1 MESYLSFL
9 SPRASKRTLSE
20 ILQDYRQHNAE
31 QSGEGVVTRRQ
42 AKEAASQSAA
52 VQNVLPSPEVPTVAA
67 NDTID
72 TNEHNTDVSLPSTSQ
87 TEDKPESP
95 VANDKEGDVQ
105 DETTETETETQASG
119 ANKGDESELYSQ
131 DTLIAQ
137 NSDLKAYA
145 IQTHFRRMKNFM

>member
-52 VQNVLPSPEVPTVAA
+52 VQNVLPSPKVPTVAA
-67 NDTID
+67 NETID

-119 ANKGDESELYSQ
+119 ANIGDESELYSQ